1 MSNAWRMGDLAGQDY
16 YDPMTGIPVGQ
27 TSSYDPREAFAT
39 SPWARTAMAHPE
51 AYEPQVGMFPNYTP
65 PDETSFRQRFAGGA
79 PTELPSVGD
88 AAIPSGPTWPGSPT
102 ANRAADVASRLAVDM
117 AVPQSATDVGMML
130 MPGGIARKA
139 VGGAIGSLFDSD
151 EARAGKAY
159 DIKKLHHL
167 KGS

>member
-102 ANRAADVASRLAVDM
+102 ANRAADVASRLAVDTV
-117 AVPQSATDVGMML
+117 VPQSATDVGMML

-151 EARAGKAY
+151 EARAKKAY